1 MNDFLTQPPRAFA
14 RAYGC
19 PGGMTGRQPNGVQ
32 NDLNPPPSQHDI
44 MPEIPT
50 GQVEVTPELKHY
62 VSRRPVLK
70 KLNMP
75 SQIKSSASDQFMCSG
90 SQGLSGT

>member
-1 MNDFLTQPPRAFA
+1 MNDFLTQPPRAFT

-62 VSRRPVLK
+62 VSRTPVLK
-70 KLNMP
+70 K
-75 SQIKSSASDQFMCSG
+75 IKYALPDKKQCIRSIYV
-90 SQGLSGT
+90 LR